1 MSTNIL
7 LVIVAITGFL
17 SALVILSS
25 SMAYAQE
32 RLEPKLETLDN
43 VEKKAQ
49 KKQEESPPK
58 RSSLVLEDVVVTGT
72 KTERLLIDVPVRTEL
87 ISRIDIEARGAVDLY
102 EVLES
107 IPGIRVEQQCS
118 YCNFSVL
125 RMQGLEAG
133 HVQVLIDG
141 MPIFS
146 GLASVY
152 GLQQIPASFIERIEI
167 VKGASSAL
175 YGSSAIAGVINII
188 TKEPT
193 KESAFESS
201 ASFGSHDTNKYS
213 FAASGKR
220 KNMDMMLGFQ
230 KHIGREIDED
240 GDGLTDRVRFD
251 NAGGLLKVRWK
262 NLLRPDDHLTFFG
275 RSSDESRAG
284 GELRT
289 FDNPF
294 AESAENIKTERY
306 EAVLGYKTR
315 IDGKN
320 EISLNFGFVD
330 HGRIATN
337 DSFLGDYM
345 DTHGG
350 VVPPVDEMEPYIA
363 NENLYA
369 ADLRFYHTTSNK
381 TRLMTGVQYL
391 RNELKE
397 RGKYVIVDPAD
408 PDYGLTYRS
417 ESKKHADEFGLY
429 LQSEIPLIE
438 KKLELVLGT
447 RYDAHKSEDSF
458 GGSGAAAPPGKIKL
472 KYDEEAVNPRL
483 ALMYKPSAN
492 FTIRTSVGTGF
503 RVPYGFSEDLHLCS
517 GSPRVYKGVGLKP
530 EKALSLNLG
539 ADYSAKKYSFGIS
552 LFRTNLKDK
561 IGFVDASPTA
571 AALGYTYEWAN
582 IDDAYTQGVELSSK
596 VRPIPKVT
604 VDAYLTFTD
613 AQYKKERADWV
624 TNHPEY
630 AKDSKHISRVP
641 EMTAGLNLKYRPG
654 KWNFVLGASHSG
666 RMYIDY
672 CKDEDVADPESKIKY
687 TQGYW
692 VVNAKVNYHVS
703 SSTAFF
709 AGVKNLFDRT
719 QKERH
724 PDDAAFMYAPY
735 TGRIVYGGIE
745 VKF

>member
-1 MSTNIL
+1 MSKNRL
-7 LVIVAITGFL
+7 LVVMAIAGSL

-25 SMAYAQE
+25 SIAYAQE
-32 RLEPKLETLDN
+32 QLETKLKTPAPEERP
-43 VEKKAQ
+43 VENAKEVPSK
-49 KKQEESPPK
+49 PH
-58 RSSLVLEDVVVTGT
+58 SLVLEDIVVTGT
-72 KTERLLIDVPVRTEL
+72 KSERLLVDVPVRTEL
-87 ISRIDIEARGAVDLY
+87 ISRMDIEVKGAVDLY
-102 EVLES
+102 EILEG

-118 YCNFSVL
+118 YCNFSIL
-125 RMQGLEAG
+125 RMQGLDAG

-141 MPIFS
+141 MPIYS

-152 GLQQIPASFIERIEI
+152 GLHQIPASFIERVEI

-188 TKEPT
+188 TKEPA
-193 KESAFESS
+193 EEPAFESS
-201 ASFGSHDTNKYS
+201 ASFGSHDTNRHS

-220 KNMDMMLGFQ
+220 KNVDMMLGFQ
-230 KHIGREIDED
+230 KHVGREIDED

-262 NLLRPDDHLTFFG
+262 NLLGPDDQLTFFG
-275 RSSDESRAG
+275 RTSDESRAG
-284 GELRT
+284 GELAT
-289 FDNPF
+289 FANPF

-306 EAVLGYKTR
+306 EAILGYKKK
-315 IDGKN
+315 IDEKN
-320 EISLNFGFVD
+320 EISLNFGFTD
-330 HGRIATN
+330 HSRIATN

-363 NENLYA
+363 DENLYA
-369 ADLRFYHTTSNK
+369 ADLRFSHTTSK
-381 TRLMTGVQYL
+381 KLRVMAGMQYI
-391 RNELKE
+391 RNELEE

-417 ESKKHADEFGLY
+417 ESKKHADEIGLY
-429 LQSEIPLIE
+429 LQGEIPLIE

-447 RYDAHKSEDSF
+447 RYDTHKSADSF
-458 GGSGAAAPPGKIKL
+458 GGSGDAAPPGKIKL

-483 ALMYKPSAN
+483 ALLFKPAPE
-492 FTIRTSVGTGF
+492 IAVRTSLGTGF

-517 GSPRVYKGVGLKP
+517 GSPRVYKGTGLKP
-530 EKALSLNLG
+530 EKSLSLNLG
-539 ADYSAKKYSFGIS
+539 ADYTAKKYSFGIS

-582 IDDAYTQGVELSSK
+582 IDDAYTQGIELSSK
-596 VRPIPKVT
+596 VRPISKLT
-604 VDAYLTFTD
+604 LDAYLTFTE
-613 AQYKKERADWV
+613 AQYRNQREDWV
-624 TNHPEY
+624 INHPEY
-630 AKDSKHISRVP
+630 ASDGRWIPRVP
-641 EMTAGLNLKYRPG
+641 QTTGGMNVSYRPG
-654 KWNFVLGASHSG
+654 KWGLSLGAHHRG

-692 VVNAKVNYHVS
+692 IVNAKIMCHVS
-703 SSTAFF
+703 QNTAFYLG
-709 AGVKNLFDRT
+709 AKNLFDRT

-735 TGRIVYGGIE
+735 TGRIIYGGVE
-745 VKF
+745 MKF